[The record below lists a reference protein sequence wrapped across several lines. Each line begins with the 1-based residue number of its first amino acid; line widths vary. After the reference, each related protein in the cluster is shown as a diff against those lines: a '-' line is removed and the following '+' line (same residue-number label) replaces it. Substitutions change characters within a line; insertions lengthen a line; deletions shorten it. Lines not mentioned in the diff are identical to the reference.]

1 MAEAHKINDGLY
13 VVPLGDG
20 KVQLRTLIQKDE
32 DKEEWRCE
40 NLSRQDTYKLM
51 TLSKTAS
58 TRITRAHM
66 VM

>member
-32 DKEEWRCE
+32 GQEEWRCT
-40 NLSRQDTYKLM
+40 NLSRQDTDKLM
-51 TLSKTAS
+51 TFL
-58 TRITRAHM
+58 RNEILYRC
-66 VM
+66 

>member
-13 VVPLGDG
+13 VMPLGDG

-51 TLSKTAS
+51 SFL
-58 TRITRAHM
+58 RNE
-66 VM
+66 VLYLC

>member
-20 KVQLRTLIQKDE
+20 KVQLRTLIQKDG

-40 NLSRQDTYKLM
+40 NLSRQDVYKLM
-51 TLSKTAS
+51 SFL
-58 TRITRAHM
+58 RNE
-66 VM
+66 VLYLC

>member
-13 VVPLGDG
+13 AVPLGDG

-51 TLSKTAS
+51 SFL
-58 TRITRAHM
+58 RNE
-66 VM
+66 VLYLC

>member
-13 VVPLGDG
+13 VMPLGDG

-32 DKEEWRCE
+32 VKEEWRCE

-51 TLSKTAS
+51 SFL
-58 TRITRAHM
+58 RNE
-66 VM
+66 VLYLC

>member
-1 MAEAHKINDGLY
+1 MVEMHKINDGLY

-20 KVQLRTLIQKDE
+20 KVQLRSLIQKDE

-51 TLSKTAS
+51 TFL
-58 TRITRAHM
+58 RNE
-66 VM
+66 VLYLC

>member
-1 MAEAHKINDGLY
+1 MAEAHNINDGLY

-40 NLSRQDTYKLM
+40 NLSRQDVYKLM
-51 TLSKTAS
+51 SFL
-58 TRITRAHM
+58 RNE
-66 VM
+66 VLYLC

>member
-1 MAEAHKINDGLY
+1 MAEVHKINDGLY

-20 KVQLRTLIQKDE
+20 KVQLRTLIQKDK

-51 TLSKTAS
+51 SFL
-58 TRITRAHM
+58 RNE
-66 VM
+66 VLYLC